1 MDSHLDYAHDL
12 SNLDQLIY
20 WLSRHWMAVLK
31 VEIMTIKYEMAC
43 SYFQTSTIKKISTI
57 SYCMA
62 LMGDSHSCYDERV
75 RPTNCDH
82 EAIYGMGI

>member
-31 VEIMTIKYEMAC
+31 VAIMTTKYEMAC
-43 SYFQTSTIKKISTI
+43 SYFQTSTKKNSTI
-57 SYCMA
+57 TYCTA

-82 EAIYGMGI
+82 EANYVIGV